1 MENLSLPCYLG
12 REGAGEMLKMER
24 VEMIKD
30 LQTRGLGPVAIAE
43 RLGIDRKT
51 VSKYMAMETFGERRP
66 SHSVDKPSKLDPF
79 KPLIREW
86 LEEDRKNRYKQRHT
100 AKRIHTRLMEECPG
114 YDASYPL
121 VQRYVKSLREDQYEE
136 GTQELV
142 WHPGEA
148 QADFGEADFYDVN
161 GEKRSYKYLCV
172 TFPYSNAGYTQLFG
186 GETAE
191 CVAQGLKDIFHRI
204 GGVPRRIVFDN
215 ASGVGRRVSEHVRMA
230 EFFLRF
236 KAHYGFQVTFCNP
249 AAGHEKGN
257 VENKVGYFRRNLFV
271 PIQTVVD
278 VRVFN
283 EQLLERCEK
292 DWQREHY
299 KKGTSIERLF
309 SDDRRAL
316 LYLPTASFPV
326 CRYARLK
333 TDGYG
338 KFQVDGKHFYSSSP
352 ELAGREIVVRITA
365 HTIEPLLPTGEPIS
379 IHDRRF
385 GNQRTDTV
393 DVRTTLSRL
402 LRSPGSWRNS
412 AVRDAAPEILR
423 TSMDALG
430 RTELKEALRLMHDL
444 TSRYDFETA
453 IQAMDDAARLGR
465 LTSANASVL
474 AARLATFTPTEP
486 QKVDLSLYDA
496 MLETGRSVQ

>member
-1 MENLSLPCYLG
+1 
-12 REGAGEMLKMER
+12 MLKVAR
-24 VEMIKD
+24 IEMIKD
-30 LQTRGLGPVAIAE
+30 LQDKGLGPVAISE

-51 VSKYMAMETFGERRP
+51 VSKYMAVEAFQESIPKQQTPE
-66 SHSVDKPSKLDPF
+66 KPSKLDAF

-100 AKRIHTRLMEECPG
+100 AKRIHVRLQQECPG

-121 VQRYVKSLREDQYEE
+121 VQRYVKSLREEHYEE

-148 QADFGEADFYDVN
+148 QADFGEADFYDAN
-161 GEKRSYKYLCV
+161 GEKRMYKYLCL

-191 CVAQGLKDIFHRI
+191 CVVQGLKDVFHRI

-215 ASGVGRRVSEHVRMA
+215 ATGVGRRIGEQVRMA

-249 AAGHEKGN
+249 EAGHEKGN

-271 PIQTVVD
+271 PIPTVVD
-278 VRVFN
+278 ICLFN
-283 EQLLERCEK
+283 QGLLERCEE
-292 DWQREHY
+292 DWKREHY
-299 KKGTSIERLF
+299 KKGATIEGLF

-316 LYLPTASFPV
+316 LYLPTAPFAV
-326 CRYARLK
+326 CRYVRAK

-338 KFQVDGKHFYSSSP
+338 KFLIDGKHFYSSSP
-352 ELAGREIVVRITA
+352 DFAEKEIVVRITA
-365 HTIEPLLPTGEPIS
+365 HSIEPLLPSGEPMS
-379 IHDRRF
+379 VHERRF
-385 GNQRTDTV
+385 GSQRTDTV

-402 LRSPGSWRNS
+402 LRSPGAWLNS
-412 AVRDAAPEILR
+412 AVRDATPEILKA
-423 TSMDALG
+423 SMDTLA
-430 RTELKEALRLMHDL
+430 RIELKEALRLMHDL

-453 IQAMDDAARLGR
+453 ISAMEEAARLGR
-465 LTSANASVL
+465 LNSANANVL
-474 AARLATFTPTEP
+474 AARFATFTPTEP
-486 QKVDLSLYDA
+486 QQVDLSLYDA
-496 MLETGRSVQ
+496 MLDTRGSVQ